1 MFNFSLA
8 LITFP
13 PPTSKAI
20 HYMNSYCR
28 KQPTSQS
35 FPSGCSNL
43 FWKDKVLKRLFW
55 LLGVTWGRARQGSYW
70 PAQCSSAHTSAQSVT
85 CPLVPLSNMLCTL
98 CICVHFVGVQCACV
112 RCICVEN
119 VYGTLCSYSIMFYTL
134 HLILMW
140 CARRVLLYD
149 TDVQIQ
155 RMIAKD
161 VVQYIRIYIVVQR
174 GVAMCA
180 ICCLKYTCVQC
191 AISALVVLCKRQA

>member
-1 MFNFSLA
+1 MTLLTYLQVRCQMFNFSLA

-70 PAQCSSAHTSAQSVT
+70 PAQVLTHLHKVWPARLFLWVICCAHYAFVYILWVFNA
-85 CPLVPLSNMLCTL
+85 LVFDVFVWKMYMVHTQYCFTLCT
-98 CICVHFVGVQCACV
+98 CVSSDVHVQYCC
-112 RCICVEN
+112 
-119 VYGTLCSYSIMFYTL
+119 M
-134 HLILMW
+134 ILMCRSREW
-140 CARRVLLYD
+140 SP
-149 TDVQIQ
+149 
-155 RMIAKD
+155 K
-161 VVQYIRIYIVVQR
+161 
-174 GVAMCA
+174 
-180 ICCLKYTCVQC
+180 K
-191 AISALVVLCKRQA
+191 